1 MTWTTFCNALTNNFK
16 VLLFMKIEFLEMPPN
31 YVIFVS
37 RIVEL
42 CPLQPVNDQN
52 IYKKSSL
59 ESLFVE
65 TINSKKSNI
74 IVGVI
79 YRHRSM
85 DVVDFSKNYLN
96 RLSDKI
102 LKEVKNIFLLFDFDI
117 NLLRFND
124 PRPTNDFFESL
135 ACSSLFPYM
144 LRLTQLTGHFKI
156 LFHNIFCNL
165 TSCKKSQKI

>member
-1 MTWTTFCNALTNNFK
+1 
-16 VLLFMKIEFLEMPPN
+16 MKIEFLEMPPN

-52 IYKKSSL
+52 IYEKSSL

-79 YRHRSM
+79 YKHRSM
-85 DVVDFSKNYLN
+85 DVVDFSKNYLT
-96 RLSDKI
+96 RL
-102 LKEVKNIFLLFDFDI
+102 
-117 NLLRFND
+117 
-124 PRPTNDFFESL
+124 
-135 ACSSLFPYM
+135 
-144 LRLTQLTGHFKI
+144 
-156 LFHNIFCNL
+156 
-165 TSCKKSQKI
+165 

>member
-1 MTWTTFCNALTNNFK
+1 MDHFLQCTNKQFQGVTVN
-16 VLLFMKIEFLEMPPN
+16 EN
-31 YVIFVS
+31 
-37 RIVEL
+37 RIPRNNSKL
-42 CPLQPVNDQN
+42 CDICAKNCGVMSTPPVNDQN

-117 NLLRFND
+117 NLLRFNG